1 MRCRNRVIEKTSFN
15 HKRIYYLIG
24 IVLLG
29 IILFVAIPAFAQD
42 ITDAE
47 YRPFPKIGSRSA
59 AWIAAQLHLLF
70 GSFILG
76 VPMFAVIIEFIGWKT
91 KEERYDRMAQEFIK
105 LCMGAF
111 STTALLGGVL
121 VFILV
126 WCYPN
131 VMKKMSGIFGPTM
144 IFYVILF
151 FGETFTLY
159 LYSYGWDKMQGRHKG
174 WHLFLGVLLNVWG
187 TAIMFVSNTWLTYQ
201 TSPAVQWKKASEPT
215 REKWIEAQLANNTE
229 LTRSEVLEGI
239 TDGTVISLHNEV
251 SGDFLGTVW
260 EAVNNFTWM
269 PVNIHRL
276 IGNIAFGGSIV
287 AAYAAFRYLVA
298 KTEEEKSHYDWMGY
312 NGNFIALVGL
322 IPLPFAGY
330 WLGREIY
337 MFNNTMGINM
347 MGALFSWL
355 FILQA
360 VMIGVLFIGANYY
373 LWSGMGRV
381 AGGEKYARYRP
392 YMIAIII
399 VCVAIWM
406 TPRTLSKISTASELS
421 AMGGANH
428 PHLGF
433 FGLMSAKN
441 TVVNIVILTTF
452 LSFLFYR
459 RSGKIPTASWKSI
472 GNIIISGLFFLG
484 TVIIIVIG
492 ILGFVVE
499 PDTRVN
505 VLTPWQVLVALGVM
519 VIVTIIDI
527 FMYRKATSTGTINWG
542 KMTDRSQYVL
552 ILLAI
557 TFTSLMG
564 LMGYARSGLRE
575 GWHIFGVMKDT
586 SPDAYTPSLSD
597 AVNMVS
603 IIMIIFFALVGFI
616 FWLGLWGDK
625 KKQANVPI
633 VETAPADVSNS
644 RDD

>member
-1 MRCRNRVIEKTSFN
+1 MLLGF
-15 HKRIYYLIG
+15 
-24 IVLLG
+24 VLLA
-29 IILFVAIPAFAQD
+29 VVPAFAQD
-42 ITDAE
+42 MTDAE
-47 YRPFPKIGSRSA
+47 YRPFPLIGSRNA

-126 WCYPN
+126 WCYPK
-131 VMKKMSGIFGPTM
+131 VLSKLSGIFGPTM
-144 IFYVILF
+144 FFYVVLF

-159 LYSYGWDKMQGRHKG
+159 LYSYGWDKMKGRFK
-174 WHLFLGVLLNVWG
+174 WVHLLLGVLLNVWG

-201 TSPAVQWKKASEPT
+201 TSPAIQYGKANADT
-215 REKWIEAQLANNTE
+215 QEKWLESQLAQNPD
-229 LTRSEVLEGI
+229 LTRSEVLDGI
-239 TDGTVISLHNEV
+239 TDSTVISLHNET
-251 SGDFLGTVW
+251 SGEFLGTVW
-260 EAVNNFTWM
+260 DAVNNFTWM

-298 KTEEEKSHYDWMGY
+298 KTKEDKAHYDWMGY
-312 NGNFIALVGL
+312 NGNFIALCGL

-347 MGALFSWL
+347 MGSLFSWL
-355 FILQA
+355 FIIQA

-373 LWSGMGRV
+373 LWSGMGRIQG
-381 AGGEKYARYRP
+381 AEIYARYRP
-392 YMIAIII
+392 YMIAIIVI
-399 VCVAIWM
+399 CVAIWM
-406 TPRTLSKISTASELS
+406 TPRTLSKISSASELS
-421 AMGGANH
+421 AMGGSNH
-428 PHLGF
+428 PHLGL
-433 FGLMSAKN
+433 FGLMTAKN
-441 TVVNIVILTTF
+441 TAVNIIILTTF

-459 RSGKIPTASWKSI
+459 RSGKTPTASLKNIVIPTPFLGLLSFSGKNI
-472 GNIIISGLFFLG
+472 GNIAIAVIFFFG
-484 TVIIIVIG
+484 VVSIVVIG
-492 ILGFVVE
+492 IVGFAV
-499 PDTRVN
+499 PTDTRVN
-505 VLTPWQVLVALGVM
+505 VLTPWQVMVALGVM
-519 VIVTIIDI
+519 VVVTIIDI
-527 FMYRKATSTGTINWG
+527 FMYRKATTSGTIKWG
-542 KMTDRSQYVL
+542 EMTERSQYVL

-575 GWHIFGVMKDT
+575 GWHIFGVQKDT
-586 SPDAYTPSLSD
+586 SPDAFTPALGD

-603 IIMIIFFALVGFI
+603 IIMVIFFALVGFI

-625 KKQANVPI
+625 KKQPAVPI
-633 VETAPADVSNS
+633 EAETTAES
-644 RDD
+644 DD

>member
-1 MRCRNRVIEKTSFN
+1 MRCCSSLITK
-15 HKRIYYLIG
+15 KRLYLILG
-24 IVLLG
+24 FVLLG
-29 IILFVAIPAFAQD
+29 FALLAVVPAFAQD
-42 ITDAE
+42 MTDAE
-47 YRPFPKIGSRSA
+47 YRPFPLIGSRNA

-91 KEERYDRMAQEFIK
+91 KDERYDRMAQEFIK

-126 WCYPN
+126 WCYPK
-131 VMKKMSGIFGPTM
+131 VLSKLSGIFGPTM
-144 IFYVILF
+144 IFYVVLF

-159 LYSYGWDKMQGRHKG
+159 IYSYGWDKMKGRFK
-174 WHLFLGVLLNVWG
+174 WVHLVLGVLLNVWG

-201 TSPAVQWKKASEPT
+201 TSPATMFGKLSDETKEA
-215 REKWIEAQLANNTE
+215 WIENSIAQNPE
-229 LTRSEVLEGI
+229 LTRAELLEGV
-239 TDGTVISLHNEV
+239 TDKTVIPLHNETT
-251 SGDFLGTVW
+251 GEFFANVW

-298 KTEEEKSHYDWMGY
+298 KTKEEKAHYDWMGY
-312 NGNFIALVGL
+312 NGNFIALCGL

-347 MGALFSWL
+347 MGSLFSWL
-355 FILQA
+355 FIIQA

-373 LWSGMGRV
+373 LWSGMGRIKG
-381 AGGEKYARYRP
+381 AEIYARYRP
-392 YMIAIII
+392 YMIAIIV

-406 TPRTLSKISTASELS
+406 TPRTLSKISSASELS
-421 AMGGANH
+421 AMGGSNH
-428 PHLGF
+428 PHLGL
-433 FGLMSAKN
+433 FGLMTAKN

-459 RSGKIPTASWKSI
+459 RSGKTPTVGWKSF
-472 GNIIISGLFFLG
+472 GNIVISAIFFLG
-484 TVIIIVIG
+484 VVSILVIG
-492 ILGFVVE
+492 IVGFVV
-499 PDTRVN
+499 PTDTRVN

-519 VIVTIIDI
+519 VVVTILDI
-527 FMYRKATSTGTINWG
+527 FLYRKATTSGTINWG
-542 KMTDRSQYVL
+542 QMTERSQYVL

-575 GWHIFGVMKDT
+575 GWHIFGVQKDT
-586 SPDAYTPSLSD
+586 SVDAFTPALGD

-603 IIMIIFFALVGFI
+603 IIMVIFFALVGFI

-625 KKQANVPI
+625 KKQSAVPI
-633 VETAPADVSNS
+633 EAEATAES
-644 RDD
+644 DD

>member
-1 MRCRNRVIEKTSFN
+1 M
-15 HKRIYYLIG
+15 
-24 IVLLG
+24 LLG
-29 IILFVAIPAFAQD
+29 YILLSVAPAFAQD
-42 ITDAE
+42 TTDAE
-47 YRPFPKIGSRSA
+47 YRPFPLIGSRNA

-91 KEERYDRMAQEFIK
+91 KEERYDRMAKEFIK

-121 VFILV
+121 VFVLL
-126 WCYPN
+126 WCYPK
-131 VMKKMSGIFGPTM
+131 VMSKLSGIFGPTM

-159 LYSYGWDKMQGRHKG
+159 LYSYGWDKMQGRFKG

-201 TSPAVQWKKASEPT
+201 TSPGTQLRKLT
-215 REKWIEAQLANNTE
+215 EKTKEAWIENSIAQNPE
-229 LTRSEVLEGI
+229 LTRSEVMADV
-239 TDGTVISLHNEV
+239 TDHTVIPLHNETT
-251 SGDFLGTVW
+251 GEFLGTVW

-287 AAYAAFRYLVA
+287 AAYAAFRFLVA
-298 KTEEEKSHYDWMGY
+298 KSKEDKAHYDWMGY
-312 NGNFIALVGL
+312 NGNFIALCGL

-373 LWSGMGRV
+373 LWSGMGRID
-381 AGGEKYARYRP
+381 GGEVYARYRP
-392 YMIAIII
+392 YMIAIIVI
-399 VCVAIWM
+399 CVGIWM

-421 AMGGANH
+421 AMGGGNH
-428 PHLGF
+428 PHIGL
-433 FGLMSAKN
+433 FGLMTAKN
-441 TVVNIVILTTF
+441 TAVNIIILTTF

-459 RSGKIPTASWKSI
+459 RSGKSPTVSWKGI
-472 GNIIISGLFFLG
+472 GNIIISVIFFLG
-484 TVIIIVIG
+484 VVSIVVIG
-492 ILGFVVE
+492 IVGFTV
-499 PDTRVN
+499 DTDIRVN
-505 VLTPWQVLVALGVM
+505 ILTPWQVVIALTVM
-519 VIVTIIDI
+519 FAVTVLDI
-527 FMYRKATSTGTINWG
+527 FMYRKASTSGTIRWG
-542 KMTDRSQYVL
+542 QISERSQYVL

-575 GWHIFGVMKDT
+575 GWHIFGVMKDR
-586 SPDAYTPSLSD
+586 SPDAFTPSLSS
-597 AVNMVS
+597 AVNTVSVIMV
-603 IIMIIFFALVGFI
+603 IFFALVGFI
-616 FWLGLWGDK
+616 FWLGLWGEK
-625 KKQANVPI
+625 KKDTSVQLEA
-633 VETAPADVSNS
+633 EVSTGN
-644 RDD
+644 DD

>member
-1 MRCRNRVIEKTSFN
+1 MKISK
-15 HKRIYYLIG
+15 KRLYLILG
-24 IVLLG
+24 CVLVFYAVL
-29 IILFVAIPAFAQD
+29 AIAPAFAQD
-42 ITDAE
+42 ATEAE
-47 YRPFPKIGSRSA
+47 YRAFPKIGSRNA

-121 VFILV
+121 VFILI
-126 WCYPN
+126 WCYPK
-131 VMKKMSGIFGPTM
+131 VMSKLSGIFGPTM

-174 WHLFLGVLLNVWG
+174 WHLFLGVLLNIFG
-187 TAIMFVSNTWLTYQ
+187 TAIMFVSNSWLTYQ
-201 TSPAVQWKKASEPT
+201 TSPATQHGVLSETRKKS
-215 REKWIEAQLANNTE
+215 WIEEKLAADPS
-229 LTRSEVLEGI
+229 LTPETAMEGV
-239 TDGTVISLHNEV
+239 TSHTMVPLHNEAT
-251 SGDFLGTVW
+251 GEFMGTVW
-260 EAVNNFTWM
+260 DAVNNFTWM

-287 AAYAAFRYLVA
+287 AAYAAFRFLVA
-298 KTEEEKSHYDWMGY
+298 KTKEDKSHYDWMGY
-312 NGNFIALVGL
+312 NGNFIALCGL

-337 MFNNTMGINM
+337 LFNNTMGINM
-347 MGALFSWL
+347 MGSLFSWL
-355 FILQA
+355 FIIQA

-373 LWSGMGRV
+373 LWSGMGRIQG
-381 AGGEKYARYRP
+381 AEIYARYRP
-392 YMIAIII
+392 WMITIII
-399 VCVAIWM
+399 ICVAVWM

-433 FGLMSAKN
+433 FGLMTAKN
-441 TVVNIVILTTF
+441 TAVNIIILTTF

-459 RSGKIPTASWKSI
+459 RSGKTPTASWRKV
-472 GNIIISGLFFLG
+472 GNIAISAIFFFA
-484 TVIIIVIG
+484 VVSIVVIG
-492 ILGFVVE
+492 IVGFAV
-499 PDTRVN
+499 PTDFRVN
-505 VLTPWQVLVALGVM
+505 VLTPWQVVIALAVM
-519 VIVTIIDI
+519 FAVTILDAL
-527 FMYRKATSTGTINWG
+527 MYRKAQTSGTIKWG
-542 KMTDRSQYVL
+542 EMTDRSQYVL

-575 GWHIFGVMKDT
+575 GWHIFGEMQDT
-586 SPDAYTPSLSD
+586 SVDAYTPTLSS
-597 AVNMVS
+597 AVNMVA
-603 IIMIIFFALVGFI
+603 IIMVIFFALVGFI
-616 FWLGLWGDK
+616 FWLGLWGEK
-625 KKQANVPI
+625 KKQASAATTEAAI
-633 VETAPADVSNS
+633 AAEG
-644 RDD
+644 DD

>member
-1 MRCRNRVIEKTSFN
+1 MRCCSSRTK
-15 HKRIYYLIG
+15 KRIVLIFG
-24 IVLLG
+24 FVLLG
-29 IILFVAIPAFAQD
+29 FVLFSFVPAFAQD
-42 ITDAE
+42 VTDE
-47 YRPFPKIGSRSA
+47 DYRPFPMIGSRNA

-121 VFILV
+121 VFILI
-126 WCYPN
+126 WCYPK
-131 VMKKMSGIFGPTM
+131 VMNKMSGIFGPTM

-174 WHLFLGVLLNVWG
+174 WHLFLGVMLNVWG

-201 TSPAVQWKKASEPT
+201 TSPATQYGKLSDKAKEGWLEHTLSQNP
-215 REKWIEAQLANNTE
+215 E
-229 LTRSEVLEGI
+229 LTRAEVLKDV
-239 TDGTVISLHNEV
+239 TDTTVTNLHNETT
-251 SGDFLGTVW
+251 GEFLGTVMD
-260 EAVNNFTWM
+260 AVNNFTWM

-287 AAYAAFRYLVA
+287 AAYAAFRFLVA
-298 KTEEEKSHYDWMGY
+298 KTKEEKAHYDWMGY
-312 NGNFIALVGL
+312 NGNFIALCGL

-337 MFNNTMGINM
+337 IFNNTMGVNM

-355 FILQA
+355 FIIQA
-360 VMIGVLFIGANYY
+360 VMIGILFIGANYY
-373 LWSGMGRV
+373 LWSGMGRIE
-381 AGGEKYARYRP
+381 GGEKFARYRP
-392 YMIAIII
+392 YMIAVI
-399 VCVAIWM
+399 VICVGVWM
-406 TPRTLSKISTASELS
+406 TPRTLSSISTASEQT
-421 AMGGANH
+421 AMGGSNH
-428 PHLGF
+428 PHLGW
-433 FGLMSAKN
+433 FGLMTAKN

-459 RSGKIPTASWKSI
+459 RSGKTPTANWKKM
-472 GNIIISGLFFLG
+472 GNIVISTILFLG
-484 TVIIIVIG
+484 VVVIVVIG
-492 ILGFVVE
+492 IAGFSVE
-499 PDTRVN
+499 SSVRVN
-505 VLTPWQVLVALGVM
+505 VLTPWQVLVALAVM
-519 VIVTIIDI
+519 VVVTIIDI
-527 FMYRKATSTGTINWG
+527 FMYRKATSSGTIKWG
-542 KMTDRSQYVL
+542 GMTERSQYVL

-564 LMGYARSGLRE
+564 LMGYARSGLRQ

-586 SPDAYTPSLSD
+586 SVDAYTPSLSS

-603 IIMIIFFALVGFI
+603 VIMVIFFALVGFI

-625 KKQANVPI
+625 KKQKAVPI
-633 VETAPADVSNS
+633 ETEALVEGNE
-644 RDD
+644 

>member
-1 MRCRNRVIEKTSFN
+1 MRCSSLTK
-15 HKRIYYLIG
+15 KRLFFILG
-24 IVLLG
+24 FVLLG
-29 IILFVAIPAFAQD
+29 FVLFAVVPAFAQD
-42 ITDAE
+42 MTDAE
-47 YRPFPKIGSRSA
+47 YRPFPMIGSRNA

-121 VFILV
+121 VFILI
-126 WCYPN
+126 WCYPK
-131 VMKKMSGIFGPTM
+131 VLSKMSGIFGPTM

-159 LYSYGWDKMQGRHKG
+159 LYSYGWDKMQGRFKG

-201 TSPAVQWKKASEPT
+201 TSPATQFRKLSDETKAAWLEQT
-215 REKWIEAQLANNTE
+215 LAQNPE
-229 LTRSEVLEGI
+229 LTRAEVLEGV
-239 TDGTVISLHNEV
+239 TGATVIPLHNETT
-251 SGDFLGTVW
+251 GEFLANVW

-287 AAYAAFRYLVA
+287 AAYAAFRFLVA
-298 KTEEEKSHYDWMGY
+298 KTKEEKAHYDWMGY
-312 NGNFIALVGL
+312 NGNFIALCGL

-330 WLGREIY
+330 WLGKEIY
-337 MFNNTMGINM
+337 MFNTTMGVNM

-355 FILQA
+355 FIIQA
-360 VMIGVLFIGANYY
+360 VMIGILFIGANYY
-373 LWSGMGRV
+373 LWSGMGRIEG
-381 AGGEKYARYRP
+381 AEIYARYRP
-392 YMIAIII
+392 YMITII
-399 VCVAIWM
+399 VICVGIWM
-406 TPRTLSKISTASELS
+406 TPRWLDKISSASEIS

-459 RSGKIPTASWKSI
+459 RSGKTSTASWKGL
-472 GNIIISGLFFLG
+472 GNIVISAIFFLG
-484 TVIIIVIG
+484 VVSIIVIG
-492 ILGFVVE
+492 IVGFSKKLPALYRE
-499 PDTRVN
+499 N
-505 VLTPWQVLVALGVM
+505 VLTPWQVLISLGVM
-519 VIVTIIDI
+519 VVVTIIDI
-527 FMYRKATSTGTINWG
+527 FMYRKATTSGTIKWG
-542 KMTDRSQYVL
+542 GMTERSQYVL

-575 GWHIFGVMKDT
+575 GWHIFGVMRDN
-586 SPDAYTPSLSD
+586 SPDAFTPSLSS

-603 IIMIIFFALVGFI
+603 IIMVIFFALVGFI
-616 FWLGLWGDK
+616 FWLGLWGEK
-625 KKQANVPI
+625 KKQNSVSIEAEVPA
-633 VETAPADVSNS
+633 ES
-644 RDD
+644 DD